1 MSTIKS
7 SDEHLTLNADGSSK
21 DIKFQANGV
30 EKASISSAGAF
41 TSTTIDAT
49 KLTGNLPAINGAS
62 LTNLP
67 AASQLDHSG
76 TKKFEATASG
86 VTLTGTAG
94 TSPILEL
101 NNADTEDNDTG
112 RETSIRFTGN
122 RSGGEDVI
130 NAQISGHHQGNSD
143 NDDGMILFYTN
154 NGAGLEEAM
163 RIDNDGRLLIGTTDS
178 GNINDNGLHVN
189 ADSYGFFAAKIAH
202 RVANGDGYGL
212 MINIPGYTGSGGQW
226 MARFYTSGGSMGG
239 IKSNQNS
246 TSYLTSSDYRLKENV
261 DYTWDATTRLKQL
274 KPARFNWI
282 NDSTNTLEDG
292 FLAHEVSN
300 IVPNAV
306 SGTKD
311 DTETLANV
319 VLRANGVVDSENV
332 NQEQWIAGKESGLYS
347 SDTTWKASHTQ
358 DVNQTLDASK
368 LVPLLVKTI
377 QELEAR
383 ITALEA

>member
-1 MSTIKS
+1 
-7 SDEHLTLNADGSSK
+7 
-21 DIKFQANGV
+21 
-30 EKASISSAGAF
+30 
-41 TSTTIDAT
+41 
-49 KLTGNLPAINGAS
+49 
-62 LTNLP
+62 
-67 AASQLDHSG
+67 
-76 TKKFEATASG
+76 
-86 VTLTGTAG
+86 
-94 TSPILEL
+94 
-101 NNADTEDNDTG
+101 
-112 RETSIRFTGN
+112 
-122 RSGGEDVI
+122 
-130 NAQISGHHQGNSD
+130 
-143 NDDGMILFYTN
+143 
-154 NGAGLEEAM
+154 M

-178 GNINDNGLHVN
+178 GNVNDNGLHVN

-202 RVANGDGYGL
+202 RVSNGDGYGL

-311 DTETLANV
+311 DTETLENV

-383 ITALEA
+383 ITALES